1 MLDQL
6 PDDIRLQVNEYAST
20 QIIRQFCVNY
30 ALNPSAT
37 EHFSISE
44 LISDPQLWF
53 IGTEEAKKRND
64 WLHEVYPKDIK
75 CADDMEDS
83 MLQCGKCKQHKVDY
97 FQKQTRGADEPMTVF
112 CHCLNCGARWRQ

>member
-6 PDDIRLQVNEYAST
+6 PDDIRAQVNEYAST

-37 EHFSISE
+37 EHFAIPE

-53 IGTEEAKKRND
+53 IGTEEAKKRNA
-64 WLHEVYPKDIK
+64 WLQEVYPKDMK